1 MADLPLHEASVGLLR
16 HWGDPQF
23 APPSLYFMNLGHANQ
38 LFSLM
43 VFLLSYA
50 VPIAWASK
58 IVVAASILALSVAA
72 GNFADYLG
80 ASRWTALLVAP
91 IGLGWLFFWGLIQ
104 NIVGLAVLL
113 ALLPAIDR
121 FAMRPTWRGVAGM
134 CGAMVLLHFA
144 HQAMQ
149 LVACMALVICSI
161 GFPLRAKPFILRA
174 LPLGFCAALVYAA
187 TRYAWLFAGPKPKA
201 MLLFQWTPVL
211 YKLATIPGVLFAGYE
226 PYVRNLIM
234 ALAVVP
240 LAFIAAERIRGRQRA
255 DRPLPKR
262 IHDLRFEF
270 LALGLFALYLAAPVA
285 ITSTTLVYH
294 RFLPPA
300 WAILVVAIGSNT
312 RVIATLPRALCAVL
326 PAASL
331 LVAWPSFA
339 DSDQIYSDLEA
350 LIPLIR
356 PGSAVIALSLEHR
369 SNRLWEPMVAMG
381 HVVAVRGGRSFFDYT
396 QSPVSPVSQRPDKQ
410 WAEALARM
418 ENHPFEMR
426 PDWDLTRFRYFLL
439 LSTKPTIGAAVTLAI
454 RNDAI
459 LIGSKGDLYLFESR
473 LPVVPIDA
481 SDAPL
486 PMPDPP
492 TLRQMLANASNELA
506 QIANPTTAVVD
517 SPPDARDAGFQ
528 GPHGDPR

>member
-1 MADLPLHEASVGLLR
+1 
-16 HWGDPQF
+16 
-23 APPSLYFMNLGHANQ
+23 
-38 LFSLM
+38 
-43 VFLLSYA
+43 
-50 VPIAWASK
+50 
-58 IVVAASILALSVAA
+58 
-72 GNFADYLG
+72 
-80 ASRWTALLVAP
+80 
-91 IGLGWLFFWGLIQ
+91 
-104 NIVGLAVLL
+104 
-113 ALLPAIDR
+113 
-121 FAMRPTWRGVAGM
+121 
-134 CGAMVLLHFA
+134 
-144 HQAMQ
+144 
-149 LVACMALVICSI
+149 
-161 GFPLRAKPFILRA
+161 
-174 LPLGFCAALVYAA
+174 
-187 TRYAWLFAGPKPKA
+187 